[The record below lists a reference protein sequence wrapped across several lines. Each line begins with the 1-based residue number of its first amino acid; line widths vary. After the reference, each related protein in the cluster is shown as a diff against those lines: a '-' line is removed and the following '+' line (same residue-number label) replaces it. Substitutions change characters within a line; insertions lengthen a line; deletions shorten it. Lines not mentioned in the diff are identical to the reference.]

1 MTSSNNIHEL
11 ESHIL
16 KAAEVFR
23 GYLEPRDVKGFVLA
37 TVFLKYISE
46 VFEFKTQ
53 ELLCEME
60 AHSEIDKGKFVIP
73 PCLYDTVL
81 FLPEE
86 ARWSYVISQSD
97 NLIQYLDKALYLIER
112 QEESLKGVRALLPS
126 ASKVAVSEQDVS
138 SFLMRLN
145 AVSLFDHSS
154 KGEVFEHLLKMF
166 ADSSGKKGSEF
177 YTPSEVANLLV
188 RILKPT
194 KGMTIY
200 DPVVGTGGMLVQSI
214 NYIREKED
222 TISNIGL
229 YGQDINYT
237 NAVLARLNIFIHGY
251 LNANV
256 SVGDTIKD
264 PQFFG
269 FHGGVQQFDRV
280 IANPPFSVKSLGND
294 GYYNFPYRFK
304 YGIPP
309 KSSADLAFVMHM
321 IASMK
326 PNGIAGTIVP
336 HGVLFRGNSEGAIRR
351 AIVEEDLIE
360 AIIGLPHGLF
370 YGTGIPAC
378 ILILNKNK
386 CERRKGN
393 ILFIDASNSF
403 ESMSSMNKLRQE
415 DIEKIVRS
423 FESFES
429 NSTYSK
435 VVDFSTIRENNFNLS
450 IRKYVD
456 DSEASKRINSL
467 LKHHDEFRTYK
478 LSDQN
483 FASSITIAKQRENSE
498 SLNAIYVYR
507 RATSNQVQ
515 LFLECSDGQ
524 LRNYFRIEFNSDLLI
539 KAYAQLYFQSEL
551 GRLVLSHLPT
561 GTSLPSLSKE
571 YIESLEIPVP
581 SIEIQKEVVRIAS
594 KLQIAKSQID
604 TFFSKLTTEP
614 KQYKVIEDNTNSMV
628 YSLSSLSDATH
639 LKQLIALGETRQME
653 FKQSFFA
660 NVDKIR
666 GTDIKI
672 ERDSEVQGEVLKDV
686 ASFMNTEGG
695 TLLIGVNDKG
705 KVTGVELELKRFKWK
720 KMDNYFQELGAQ
732 LESRLGRDYHQFC
745 KLTEVEIDGRI
756 VAQIDC
762 KPAPFPI
769 FLDNEKFHVRTDTS
783 SPALKGMEMIRYMQ
797 NHFKMTLTNDQQT
810 HPPAA

>member
-1 MTSSNNIHEL
+1 MTSSNTTHEL
-11 ESHIL
+11 ESSIWE
-16 KAAEVFR
+16 AAEALR
-23 GYLEPRDVKGFVLA
+23 GYLEPTDIKAFVLA
-37 TVFLKYISE
+37 TVFLKYVTE
-46 VFEFKTQ
+46 VFELKTQ
-53 ELLCEME
+53 ELLCEAE
-60 AHSEIDKGKFVIP
+60 SCTETNIEKIINNPDAYDSV
-73 PCLYDTVL
+73 LY
-81 FLPEE
+81 LPEE
-86 ARWSYVISQSD
+86 ARWSNVIRYSYD
-97 NLIQYLDKALYLIER
+97 LTRRLAEALYSIER
-112 QEESLKGVRALLPS
+112 QEKSLVGVSALLPS
-126 ASKVAVSEQDVS
+126 TSRITLPEQSVR
-138 SFLMRLN
+138 SFLMHVD
-145 AVSLFDHSS
+145 AISLVEESLR
-154 KGEVFEHLLKMF
+154 GEVFERLLKRF
-166 ADSSGKKGSEF
+166 ADRSGKKGSEF
-177 YTPSEVANLLV
+177 YTPPEVSSVLV
-188 RILKPT
+188 RLLRPT
-194 KGMTIY
+194 QDMTVY
-200 DPVVGTGGMLVQSI
+200 DPVVGTGGMLVQSL
-214 NYIREKED
+214 NYIRGRGER
-222 TISNIGL
+222 ISNVGL
-229 YGQDINYT
+229 FGQDINHT
-237 NAVLARLNIFIHGY
+237 NAVLTRLNLFIHGS
-251 LNANV
+251 LTGNV
-256 SVGDTIKD
+256 AVGDTIRE
-264 PQFFG
+264 PQFLSG
-269 FHGGVQQFDRV
+269 DGRVQQFDRV

-294 GYYNFPYRFK
+294 KYYNYHERFK

-309 KSSADLAFVMHM
+309 KSSADFAFVMHM

-326 PNGIAGTIVP
+326 PNGMVGTIVP

-360 AIIGLPHGLF
+360 AIVGLPPGLF

-386 CERRKGN
+386 SDRRKGN
-393 ILFIDASNSF
+393 ILFVDASNSF
-403 ESMSSMNKLRQE
+403 EPMSSMNKLRQE
-415 DIEKIVRS
+415 DIEKIVRT

-429 NSTYSK
+429 SGTYSK
-435 VVDFSTIRENNFNLS
+435 VVDFSTIRKNDFNLS

-467 LKHHDEFRTYK
+467 LKHHEEFRTYK
-478 LSDQN
+478 LSDSD
-483 FASSITIAKQRENSE
+483 FATSIAIAKQQETSD
-498 SLNAIYVYR
+498 SFNAIYVHR
-507 RATSNQVQ
+507 RAASNQVQ
-515 LFLECSDGQ
+515 LSLECSDGQ

-539 KAYAQLYFQSEL
+539 KAYAKLYFQSEL

-561 GTSLPSLSKE
+561 GTSLPSLSKD

-614 KQYKVIEDNTNSMV
+614 KQYKIIEDNTNSMV

-660 NVDKIR
+660 NVEKIR

-672 ERDSEVQGEVLKDV
+672 DRDPEVQGEVLKDV

-745 KLTEVEIDGRI
+745 KLTEVEIDGSI

-783 SPALKGMEMIRYMQ
+783 SPALKGMEMVRYMQ
-797 NHFKMTLTNDQQT
+797 NHFKMTLTNEQ
-810 HPPAA
+810 